1 LSTPAAS
8 RGSVC
13 AFCSFPALAIIATAL
28 LVFSPV
34 RHRGAVNMASANSFA
49 SQPGAVMPAGRD
61 RVQASYAALPM
72 AFEQNQGQTDAQV
85 KYMARGNG
93 YTLFLTA
100 NDAVFSLRSRS
111 AGSKSSAVRRE
122 PALRTRNLPGQDTAQ
137 KDNAQRDSAA
147 VVRMQL
153 VGGNSLAKVEASR
166 QLPGKSNYF
175 LGNHP
180 SEWRRNVARYARVS
194 YQDVYPGVNL
204 AFHGAQRQLEFDFV
218 VAPGA
223 DPAPIGF
230 HFTGVQGM
238 KTDDSGNLVISSAAG
253 DVLLHKPVAYQ
264 EENGARQAVDARFVL
279 QARNQAG
286 FELGNYDRSR
296 ELVIDPSVTYAYSTY
311 LGGSG
316 DDEGYG
322 ITFDSSGNAYVTGET
337 ASINFP
343 GFSSTNKLVGAA
355 NVFVTKV
362 SVDGSSLVYSTYV
375 GGSGTDSGNSIAVN
389 ASGDVFVGGGT
400 TSTDFPTTTG
410 AFQPKI
416 GSGAIGNAFVFQL
429 SSDGGTL
436 TYNTYLGGTGDDKAL
451 GIALDA
457 SGSAYVVGKTS
468 STDFPTQSPL
478 QTSGGGF
485 VTKLNSSGSA
495 LTYSTYLGVSGDSV
509 NAVAV
514 DSSDNAYVTGQTFSS
529 SFHTTSGA
537 FQTTC
542 GSCAGGFSNA
552 FVTVINAA
560 GNGYAYSTFLG
571 GSNNDAADGIAVDS
585 SGDAYVTGYTG
596 STNFPLKLALQPTYG
611 GGSTDAF
618 VTKLNP
624 GGSALVYSTFLG
636 GNQQD
641 FGASIAIDGGN
652 NAYLTGQTEST
663 NFPPA
668 SPTQSAIGG
677 GFDAFV
683 SEINAAGSQL
693 VFSTYLGGSGDED
706 DGGDYGSIAVD
717 GVGDSIYVTGNTAS
731 TDFPTPV
738 PTVFQKSNGGGTD
751 AFVVKYAQP
760 AFAIAATTPVA
771 VAPGT
776 SGTSTV
782 TLTALNGYN
791 SQVTLSCTVTGSGS
805 PLPECSASSFSTNPV
820 TPTAGGAATTLTI
833 TTNGASGAMFVPG
846 KVFYAMWLPIAG
858 MSLVGMGFSSSR
870 SRRKRLLGFLM
881 IGMVM
886 TALLLI
892 PACGGSSSGSG
903 GASCAAA
910 PSVPSGL
917 AASATTPT
925 GTTLNWTA
933 STVGA
938 NCSVLGY
945 AVYEN
950 GVSIGTPTATA
961 LPVLGLTPSTTYS
974 FTVAAA
980 DSFGASAQSSPV
992 MVTTLPGPTNY
1003 TVTITGTDANNRS
1016 QSAQV
1021 TLAVN

>member
-1 LSTPAAS
+1 
-8 RGSVC
+8 
-13 AFCSFPALAIIATAL
+13 
-28 LVFSPV
+28 
-34 RHRGAVNMASANSFA
+34 
-49 SQPGAVMPAGRD
+49 
-61 RVQASYAALPM
+61 
-72 AFEQNQGQTDAQV
+72 
-85 KYMARGNG
+85 
-93 YTLFLTA
+93 
-100 NDAVFSLRSRS
+100 
-111 AGSKSSAVRRE
+111 
-122 PALRTRNLPGQDTAQ
+122 
-137 KDNAQRDSAA
+137 
-147 VVRMQL
+147 MQL
-153 VGGNSLAKVEASR
+153 VGRNSLAKVEASG

-175 LGNHP
+175 LGNDP
-180 SEWRRNVARYARVS
+180 SEWRRDVARYARVS

-223 DPAPIGF
+223 NPAPVGF
-230 HFTGVQGM
+230 HFTGAHGM

-264 EENGARQAVDARFVL
+264 EENGARQAVDARFIL
-279 QARNQAG
+279 KARGQVS

-296 ELVIDPSVTYAYSTY
+296 ELVIDPSVTYEYSTY

-322 ITFDSSGNAYVTGET
+322 IAFDSSGNAYVTGET

-355 NVFVTKV
+355 NVFVTKIA
-362 SVDGSSLVYSTYV
+362 VDGSSLVYSTYV
-375 GGSGTDSGNSIAVN
+375 GGSGTDSGNSVAVN

-400 TSTDFPTTTG
+400 TSTNFPTTTG

-429 SSDGGTL
+429 NSDGSTL

-457 SGSAYVVGKTS
+457 SGNAYVVGKTS

-495 LTYSTYLGVSGDSV
+495 LTYSTYLGVSGDSA
-509 NAVAV
+509 NAVAL
-514 DSSDNAYVTGQTFSS
+514 DSSDNVYVTGQTFSS

-542 GSCAGGFSNA
+542 GSCTGGLSNA

-571 GSNNDAADGIAVDS
+571 GSNNDAGDGIAVDS
-585 SGDAYVTGYTG
+585 SGNAYVTGYTG
-596 STNFPLKLALQPTYG
+596 SSNFPLKLALQPTYG

-652 NAYLTGQTEST
+652 NAYLTGQTESI
-663 NFPPA
+663 NFPTE
-668 SPTQSAIGG
+668 SPTQLAIGG

-683 SEINAAGSQL
+683 SEINAAGSKL

-706 DGGDYGSIAVD
+706 NGGDYGSIAVD
-717 GVGDSIYVTGNTAS
+717 SVGDSIYVTGNTAS
-731 TDFPTPV
+731 TDFPIPV
-738 PTVFQKSNGGGTD
+738 PTVFQKTNGGGND

-760 AFAIAATTPVA
+760 AFAIAATTPAA

-776 SGTSTV
+776 PGTSTV
-782 TLTALNGYN
+782 TLTALNGYDLP
-791 SQVTLSCTVTGSGS
+791 VTLSCTVTGSGS
-805 PLPECSASSFSTNPV
+805 PLPECGVTGTNPV
-820 TPTAGGAATTLTI
+820 TPVASPGATSTVTI
-833 TTNGASGAMFVPG
+833 TTTGASSAMFVPG

-903 GASCAAA
+903 GGASCAAA
-910 PSVPSGL
+910 PSVPTGL

-925 GTTLNWTA
+925 STTLNWTA

-938 NCSVLGY
+938 NCSVTGY
-945 AVYEN
+945 TVYQN
-950 GVSIGTPTATA
+950 GVSIGTPPGTA
-961 LPVLGLTPSTTYS
+961 LPVQGLTPSTTYS
-974 FTVAAA
+974 FTVSAT

-992 MVTTLPGPTNY
+992 MVTTLSGPTNY

-1021 TLAVN
+1021 TLTVN